1 MIKQIIAL
9 TLAGCLF
16 SCQQSQKE
24 VGNQLDENKFVH
36 VEGACLI
43 EPDGDTLHIKGTN
56 LGNWLNR
63 RSLKVPW
70 NNPILAKDS
79 TYPIQEE
86 WNISNAM

>member
-1 MIKQIIAL
+1 MTTTINNEHKKL
-9 TLAGCLF
+9 N
-16 SCQQSQKE
+16 
-24 VGNQLDENKFVH
+24 V
-36 VEGACLI
+36 
-43 EPDGDTLHIKGTN
+43 PN
-56 LGNWLNR
+56 LRFR

>member
-24 VGNQLDENKFVH
+24 VENQLDENKFVH

-43 EPDGDTLHIKGTN
+43 EPDGDTLHIK
-56 LGNWLNR
+56 R
-63 RSLKVPW
+63 
-70 NNPILAKDS
+70 
-79 TYPIQEE
+79 Y
-86 WNISNAM
+86 

>member
-1 MIKQIIAL
+1 MCNTVKDQITNAFYARFAL
-9 TLAGCLF
+9 STIDSIGL
-16 SCQQSQKE
+16 QYE
-24 VGNQLDENKFVH
+24 
-36 VEGACLI
+36 
-43 EPDGDTLHIKGTN
+43 
-56 LGNWLNR
+56 R